1 MKRWF
6 ANSLGVLLA
15 VGLASAVVSSQG
27 QSSPSAQPGY
37 TPPKTPWGDPDLQG
51 IWGLARTWSACPS
64 SDRSD
69 LARACI

>member
-27 QSSPSAQPGY
+27 QSSPSARPGY
-37 TPPKTPWGDPDLQG
+37 TPPKTPWAIP
-51 IWGLARTWSACPS
+51 ICKAFGLARTWSACPS